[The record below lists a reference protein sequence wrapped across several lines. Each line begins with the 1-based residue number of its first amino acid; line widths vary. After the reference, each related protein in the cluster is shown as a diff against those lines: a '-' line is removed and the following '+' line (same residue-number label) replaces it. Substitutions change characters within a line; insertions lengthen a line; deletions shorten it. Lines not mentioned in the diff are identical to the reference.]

1 MLSCSSK
8 REQLEPRKKKTKFC
22 SKQSNLSLFF
32 KSPSSGDVVKAKS
45 SSSSSL
51 TLRDVED
58 HSNLILMVTLDDEET
73 KQASS

>member
-1 MLSCSSK
+1 MLSGSRK

-32 KSPSSGDVVKAKS
+32 KSPSSGDAVADNS

-51 TLRDVED
+51 TLLDVED
-58 HSNLILMVTLDDEET
+58 DSNLILTVTLDDEET
-73 KQASS
+73 EQASS

>member
-1 MLSCSSK
+1 MLSGSSK
-8 REQLEPRKKKTKFC
+8 IEQLEPRKKKTKFC

-32 KSPSSGDVVKAKS
+32 KSPSSGDVVEDNS

-58 HSNLILMVTLDDEET
+58 DSNLILMVTLDDKKTE
-73 KQASS
+73 QASS